1 MFNWSFLPMDST
13 NLNVFFRF
21 HVLLHPRLFCFVINT
36 ADTCKYMLRTKHVL
50 SAQWTIMY
58 GYFFDY
64 AFQTLFLLNLQSPS
78 KEWVCF
84 LEPHNFTCIHNMQL
98 GALCILLPN
107 DNINH
112 IFICRQLCTKSGS
125 KKRTFPGQKLDQWL
139 YKENAKNVGQ
149 AGNYVVHL

>member
-1 MFNWSFLPMDST
+1 MDSM
-13 NLNVFFRF
+13 NLNVLFRF
-21 HVLLHPRLFCFVINT
+21 HVLLHPRLFCFVINN
-36 ADTCKYMLRTKHVL
+36 YRV
-50 SAQWTIMY
+50 
-58 GYFFDY
+58 
-64 AFQTLFLLNLQSPS
+64 
-78 KEWVCF
+78 
-84 LEPHNFTCIHNMQL
+84 

-125 KKRTFPGQKLDQWL
+125 KKRTFPGQKLDQSL